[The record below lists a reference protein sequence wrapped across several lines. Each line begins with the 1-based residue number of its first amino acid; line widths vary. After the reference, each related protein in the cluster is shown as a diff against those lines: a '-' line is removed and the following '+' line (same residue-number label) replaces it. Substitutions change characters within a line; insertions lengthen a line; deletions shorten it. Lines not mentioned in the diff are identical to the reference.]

1 MQKTL
6 AKANKLK
13 LVEKATLSSIAMLL
27 IPTGLI
33 IVQNDRLV
41 GTVLVVLGVALV
53 AFREYIKLRKWG

>member
-53 AFREYIKLRKWG
+53 AFREYIKLRK

>member
-6 AKANKLK
+6 AKAHKLK

-53 AFREYIKLRKWG
+53 AFREYIKLRK